1 VIDLPFIDA
10 HSIDV
15 DADSTTTWQ
24 AVLAV
29 AERMAS
35 GRTSERFA
43 RAVGCEDTKPSGPRP
58 LGEGS
63 AIVGF
68 HVATAEPERELALAG
83 RHRFSNYALVFRLER
98 LDAQRTR
105 VAAETWAAFPGGR
118 GRIYRTLVIG
128 TRGHVL
134 AVRRMLRAIEA
145 RAERAAPGRDRPA

>member
-1 VIDLPFIDA
+1 VTDLPFVDA

-15 DADSTTTWQ
+15 DSGSATTWQ

-43 RAVGCEDTKPSGPRP
+43 RAVGCEDAKPGGPRP
-58 LGEGS
+58 LAEGS

-68 HVATAEPERELALAG
+68 HVTTADPERELTLAG

-98 LDAQRTR
+98 LAEQRTR
-105 VAAETWAAFPGGR
+105 VTAETWAAFPGAR

-145 RAERAAPGRDRPA
+145 RADPGRDRPS